1 MKDIFKKQ
9 MDTEIGQVGVRNRI
23 DCRLLRRD
31 MQRTIPTTRI
41 QSLFLLHGLFT
52 HPSCSL
58 WPVI

>member
-41 QSLFLLHGLFT
+41 QSLFCFVDSLHILPALFG
-52 HPSCSL
+52 P
-58 WPVI
+58 